1 MKKKT
6 KKTKNKQKYLQ
17 TYKIKQKKMRKIQ
30 SQKTYKIKQKKMR
43 KIQSQ
48 KTYKIKQGKKHL
60 AKTYKKQKFF
70 LQKGGMVNA
79 GQHQRQRAQGPLPYL
94 PFENDGSLRSFIFG
108 FNMGE
113 EGYLIDTINQLL
125 DSNSALGPI
134 IYLFGA
140 TKQEVLDLFNEITRE
155 AAQQSAM
162 YGLLDFIHVSCFV
175 HTKWSTFSS
184 DRGDNVDDNAPRDE
198 DTGAI
203 RAHATIWHKNKR
215 YHYGFKPRDLANSIF
230 EPNLVFWSSAQPDSE
245 PSDAMKVLLQIMYHH
260 VKYVIW
266 YWNSRHWGGQINLF
280 ALPVTGSP
288 PNGPEVTKYNDYQT
302 ASAVAIQVA
311 RSNHRIEDQIHKNI
325 LYNIQQWH
333 QHGLY
338 SNANLALVLTNRPLP
353 ARKLPQTLIGN
364 IFGTTP
370 PVHVNYAADAPDNFR
385 TNLNIFPMLSPHS
398 PSPYPDSNSTV
409 VYQHQGLLHTLPPPP
424 PPPQMMMPPPPPS
437 GASSASQPFGAV
449 PPPFGAVPPPFG
461 AVPPPSASPP
471 SAPPPSASPPS
482 APQSFGAVPSPFGA
496 VPPPSA
502 SQPFG
507 SAPPPSDPQPME
519 VEKTGGPSFSGFFGA
534 APVDPNAPI
543 ARPSGIFGAAPIA
556 RFSGFGAA
564 PVDPPSM
571 LGDAARRDAEYRTA
585 VAARYSAAPREMGA
599 AFSPG
604 GRSAPLLFTNSTTG
618 AADLGLI

>member
-1 MKKKT
+1 MK

-17 TYKIKQKKMRKIQ
+17 
-30 SQKTYKIKQKKMR
+30 TYKIKQKKMR

-70 LQKGGMVNA
+70 LQKGGMFNV
-79 GQHQRQRAQGPLPYL
+79 GQHQIAQRQRAQGALPYL

-108 FNMGE
+108 FNMDE
-113 EGYLIDTINQLL
+113 QGYLIDTIHQLL
-125 DSNSALGPI
+125 DSASALGPI

-140 TKQEVLDLFNEITRE
+140 TKQDVLNLFSEIIRE
-155 AAQQSAM
+155 ATQQSAT
-162 YGLLDFIHVSCFV
+162 YTLLDFIHVSCFV
-175 HTKWSTFSS
+175 HKKWSTFSS

-215 YHYGFKPRDLANSIF
+215 YHYGFKLRDLTNSIF
-230 EPNLVFWSSAQPDSE
+230 EPNLVFWSSTQHHSE

-288 PNGPEVTKYNDYQT
+288 PNGPEVTKFNDYQT

-311 RSNHRIEDQIHKNI
+311 SSNHKIEDQIHKSI
-325 LYNIQQWH
+325 LSHIQFWH
-333 QHGLY
+333 QQGLY
-338 SNANLALVLTNRPLP
+338 PNANHALVLTNRPLP
-353 ARKLPQTLIGN
+353 ARKLPQTLIGH
-364 IFGTTP
+364 IFGATQ
-370 PVHVNYAADAPDNFR
+370 PVHVNYAADAPDNSR
-385 TNLNIFPMLSPHS
+385 TNFNTFPMLSPHS
-398 PSPYPDSNSTV
+398 PSPYPDSNSRA
-409 VYQHQGLLHTLPPPP
+409 VYQHSGLLHTLPPPP
-424 PPPQMMMPPPPPS
+424 PPPQMMPPQPPPPPPPPPF
-437 GASSASQPFGAV
+437 GAFSAPQIGAPSASQSFGAV
-449 PPPFGAVPPPFG
+449 PPPFG
-461 AVPPPSASPP
+461 SA
-471 SAPPPSASPPS
+471 
-482 APQSFGAVPSPFGA
+482 
-496 VPPPSA
+496 PPPSA

-507 SAPPPSDPQPME
+507 SVPPPSAPPPSAPQPMD
-519 VEKTGGPSFSGFFGA
+519 VEMTGSPSFSGFGA

-564 PVDPPSM
+564 PVAPPFT
-571 LGDAARRDAEYRTA
+571 LGDAA
-585 VAARYSAAPREMGA
+585 AARSAEAARSAAAARSVGA

-604 GRSAPLLFTNSTTG
+604 GPSFPPLFTNSTTS
-618 AADLGLI
+618 AAHLGLK